1 MGLGTGAFFFAVG
14 AILYWAVDANLPFV
28 RVHTLGSILMLVGVV
43 VALVAALA
51 NTRRTDSG
59 PASGVG
65 TGIAMLALGA
75 ALCWA
80 INVRLPFV
88 NNSAALGVILMVG
101 GAISIVATLVMNHQ
115 NSRTVHQVT
124 RRY

>member
-14 AILYWAVDANLPFV
+14 AILYWAVDANLPFIKV
-28 RVHTLGSILMLVGVV
+28 NTLGSILMLVGVV
-43 VALVAALA
+43 VAIVAVLV
-51 NTRRTDSG
+51 NTRRSSAG
-59 PASGVG
+59 PTTGVG
-65 TGIAMLALGA
+65 SGIAMLGIGA

-101 GAISIVATLVMNHQ
+101 GVISIVATLVMNHQ

-124 RRY
+124 RRS

>member
-14 AILYWAVDANLPFV
+14 AILYWAVDANLPFI

-43 VALVAALA
+43 VAIAAVLA
-51 NTRRTDSG
+51 NARRAGSA

-65 TGIAMLALGA
+65 SGIAMLALGA

-88 NNSAALGVILMVG
+88 NNSAALGFILMVG
-101 GAISIVATLVMNHQ
+101 GGISIVATLVMNHQ

>member
-14 AILYWAVDANLPFV
+14 AILYWAVDVNLPFIDV
-28 RVHTLGSILMLVGVV
+28 STLGSILMLVGFV
-43 VALVAALA
+43 VALIALLA
-51 NTRRTDSG
+51 NTRRADAG
-59 PASGVG
+59 PATGVG
-65 TGIAMLALGA
+65 SGIAMLAIGA
-75 ALCWA
+75 TLCWA

-88 NNSAALGVILMVG
+88 KDSAALGVILMVG
-101 GAISIVATLVMNHQ
+101 GAISIVATLVMHHQ